1 MLPQSEIIER
11 NRLLLQALRG
21 GIELRFGGTI
31 LQSGLC
37 HYTQDN
43 AGIDTFEH
51 RHPHYELSLLLA
63 GRMHYS
69 GEKPDGE
76 SVTLDR
82 PGLDWILIAPGLP
95 HRRRTLADGSLLLGF
110 ALKIKNDSAAL
121 QRSLRK
127 RLLEI
132 DGGTVQ
138 KLTEQLELLFR
149 SQCQFRAER
158 LRLLLSE
165 TLLEFFA
172 GNFSAQ
178 LHEEQ
183 QAGCSL
189 DPLELVD
196 HYIEEN
202 LTRRITADDIARTV
216 GISRRHLY
224 RLFTEKHGL
233 PLKEYII
240 RQRLSRAAAAL
251 THTGKPVK
259 EIAAMTGFHNLSYF
273 TRQFRRIFIQPPATY
288 RRHGG

>member
-21 GIELRFGGTI
+21 GLELRFGETI

-37 HYTQDN
+37 HYTQDD

-69 GEKPDGE
+69 GEE
-76 SVTLDR
+76 SAAEPVILER
-82 PGLDWILIAPGLP
+82 GGLDWILIAPGLP
-95 HRRRTLADGSLLLGF
+95 HRRRTQSHGSLLLGF
-110 ALKIKNDSAAL
+110 ALNLKNSSAAL
-121 QRSLRK
+121 QRSLK
-127 RLLEI
+127 GRLLKI
-132 DGGTVQ
+132 DGSVVRS
-138 KLTEQLELLFR
+138 LTGRLDTLFHSPQR
-149 SQCQFRAER
+149 FRAER

-165 TLLEFFA
+165 ILLEFFA
-172 GNFSAQ
+172 ENFSAQ

-202 LTRRITADDIARTV
+202 LTRRITADDIARSV

-251 THTGKPVK
+251 THTDKPVK